1 MTELNEAFPAFK
13 SDVEK
18 FNKDLAEQQAAW
30 KKQKTTNGELK
41 KAVDRLAPLA
51 EASRDLIKQTD
62 LLYKLAGRLIDE
74 LASSPLP
81 PGEGPG

>member
-1 MTELNEAFPAFK
+1 MKVAETQKELIEALPAFK

-18 FNKDLAEQQAAW
+18 FNKDLAGQQAAW

-62 LLYKLAGRLIDE
+62 LL
-74 LASSPLP
+74 
-81 PGEGPG
+81 